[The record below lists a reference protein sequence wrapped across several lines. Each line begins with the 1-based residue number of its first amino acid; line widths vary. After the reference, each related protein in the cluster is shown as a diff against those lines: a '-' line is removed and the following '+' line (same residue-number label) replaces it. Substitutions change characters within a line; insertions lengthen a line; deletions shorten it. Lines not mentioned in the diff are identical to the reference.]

1 MTRPIW
7 IVVFAALAACAPAA
21 ASEPP
26 IATTSGAIA
35 IANLDH
41 LIGQAAPT
49 DAVDLWLARARFLG
63 DTDALERA
71 YRAAA
76 APPPTTAALLRR
88 AHTRAAVHEFRGAL
102 ADLELA
108 ERAGA
113 APAALTRDRATI
125 AIALGRPDDALAACE
140 ADQRAAPGFAA
151 ESALAGAYAAA
162 GRFADADAHYRAALT
177 ALAATH
183 TTSPLPYA
191 WLYFARGMLWTE
203 QADAPSRGAAMYE
216 RALAY
221 LPDFVAARVHLA
233 EIEAARGDLAPAIA
247 RLAPIAGT
255 SRDPEA
261 LGLLGRLHVAA
272 GAPVLGA
279 AEIAR
284 ARLRYDEL
292 LAPFPL
298 AFADHAAELLLGPLG
313 DRRRAATL
321 AAENLANRATP
332 RAIELML
339 AALSNG

>member
-140 ADQRAAPGFAA
+140 ADQR
-151 ESALAGAYAAA
+151 
-162 GRFADADAHYRAALT
+162 ADADAHYRAALT